1 MINKE
6 EYMEI
11 TILLRQGK
19 SIREI
24 ARLMGLSRNTVRR
37 YIRRGIDPCYLRRK
51 ERGSKLAPYRDYLRQ
66 RINEAHPHWLPAV
79 VLYREIL
86 TQGYTGKLT
95 VLRDYL
101 RTLKGPPREEDPV
114 IRFETSPGQQ
124 MQMDW
129 LEFGRGKG
137 HLSAFV
143 ATLGYSRYS
152 YVEFVSDE
160 TLETLLRCHEHAFE
174 YFGGVPEEVLYDNM
188 KTVVLERNHYGKGQ
202 HRFHPSFLDFAK
214 HYGFVPRLCRP
225 YRAKTKGKIERF
237 NRYVRYSFYNPLSSR
252 LKGMGLK
259 LDCKLANDEVKRW
272 LRDIAN
278 CRVHAT
284 TGKIPAE
291 LLEGEKLYL
300 LPLPNSYPG
309 LKGAMPVMSAS
320 LGQEG
325 FSFQHPL
332 SVYQALLEEVRA

>member
-1 MINKE
+1 MISKE

-11 TILLRQGK
+11 NILLRQGK

-24 ARLMGLSRNTVRR
+24 ARLMGISRNTVRR
-37 YIRRGIDPCYLRRK
+37 YIRKGIEPRYPLRK
-51 ERGSKLAPYRDYLRQ
+51 ERGSKLAPYRDYLQQ
-66 RINEAHPHWLPAV
+66 RAKEAHPQWLPAV

-86 TQGYTGKLT
+86 TQGYTGKIT

-101 RTLKGPPREEDPV
+101 RTLKPILKAEDPV
-114 IRFETSPGQQ
+114 IRFETEPGHQ

-160 TLETLLRCHEHAFE
+160 TLETLLRCHEHAFD

-237 NRYVRYSFYNPLSSR
+237 NHYVRYSFYNPLASR

-259 LDCKLANDEVKRW
+259 LDCELANDEVKRW
-272 LRDIAN
+272 LRDVAN

-284 TGKIPAE
+284 TGKVPIE
-291 LLEGEKLYL
+291 VIEEEKLYL
-300 LPLPNSYPG
+300 LPLSRSYPG
-309 LKGAMPVMSAS
+309 LKAATPVLNSG
-320 LGQEG
+320 LRQEG

-332 SVYQALLEEVRA
+332 SVYQALLEEIRA